1 MEPQHVVDMRWR
13 KVLCA
18 LVMLTCTA
26 PLVACGASGQGT
38 SPTLSQSTQG
48 TAATT
53 SKQGATGTQGTL
65 DGDVVASPTCPV
77 QPAEGNACLPKP
89 VPSRTVT
96 IVGANGQTVAKTI
109 TDSQGHFSLALA
121 PGTYTIQVVIIPGS
135 IGMRQV
141 TPGHVTITSGQTSHV
156 NIVLDTGIR

>member
-1 MEPQHVVDMRWR
+1 MELHRFVDRRWR

-18 LVMLTCTA
+18 LVMLACTA
-26 PLVACGASGQGT
+26 PLVACGVSGEGISSTPPQGT
-38 SPTLSQSTQG
+38 QST
-48 TAATT
+48 TPTT
-53 SKQGATGTQGTL
+53 STQSTTGTQGTL

-77 QPAEGNACLPKP
+77 QTAENPCPPKP

-96 IVGANGQTVAKTI
+96 IVGANGQIVAKTI

-121 PGTYTIQVVIIPGS
+121 AGTYTVQVIIVPGLV
-135 IGMRQV
+135 GMRQI